1 MTSKSIFRSRVLG
14 FQEKLIE
21 LNCDLFLIEN
31 PIDIFYFTGITLSA
45 GELWIHKEDVCLFVD
60 GRYLEAAKE
69 ICQCPIRNYKK
80 EEMSSLLRSLPWQNT
95 KRMGFDSLFTTYAK
109 YQALTLFLR
118 EIESE
123 IALIPIDGP
132 VKKIREI
139 KDDSE
144 VELLRASA
152 HLLTQ
157 GFAYLKDRIKL
168 GIEER
173 ELALEFEVFCK
184 KMGAETLSFP
194 PIIAFGENSAFPH
207 HRSTH
212 RKLKNGDT
220 ILIDIGVCLNKYCSD
235 MTRVLFF
242 GDVPKEIT
250 EIYSI
255 VKEAHNEALKKCHPG
270 TLIRDL
276 DQAARSVIA
285 KYGYEKYFLHSL
297 GHGIGLEVHEYPSL
311 KSSDDTLILKKG
323 MVLTIEPGIY
333 LKGIGGVRYE
343 DTLLITETGFENFY
357 SVN

>member
-1 MTSKSIFRSRVLG
+1 MKSKSIFSARVLF
-14 FQEKLIE
+14 FQEKLHE

-45 GELWIHKEDVCLFVD
+45 GELWIHKKDLCLFVD

-69 ICQCPIRNYKK
+69 ICHCPIRNSKK
-80 EEMSSLLRSLPWQNT
+80 EEMIALFNGSPWKDAQ
-95 KRMGFDSLFTTYAK
+95 RIGFDSLFTSYARF
-109 YQALTLFLR
+109 QALTLLFG
-118 EIESE
+118 EIKQELT
-123 IALIPIDGP
+123 LIPITGP

-139 KDDSE
+139 KDESE
-144 VELLRASA
+144 INLLRKSA
-152 HLLTQ
+152 NLLFR
-157 GFAYLKDRIKL
+157 GFSFIKDQL
-168 GIEER
+168 EVGIEER

-184 KMGAETLSFP
+184 KKGAEELSFP

-207 HRSTH
+207 HRSSQ

-220 ILIDIGVCLNKYCSD
+220 VLIDIGVCLNKYCSD

-242 GDVPKEIT
+242 GEVPSEIT
-250 EIYSI
+250 QIYSI
-255 VKEAHNEALKKCHPG
+255 VKEAHHEALKKCHPG

-285 KYGYEKYFLHSL
+285 KHGYEKYFLHSL

-311 KSSDDTLILKKG
+311 KSSDDASILKKG

-333 LKGIGGVRYE
+333 LKGLGGVRHE
-343 DTLLITETGFENFY
+343 DTILITETGFENFY